1 MFFFN
6 KFWEGLCHVS
16 VVSRSRLG
24 GASLIFEWCFDHVF
38 VVCWL
43 FFVVFLLCFGG
54 VSFCGFAHVLLAS
67 RLWFACAS
75 LSVLVRV

>member
-1 MFFFN
+1 MFR
-6 KFWEGLCHVS
+6 WCLGHVW
-16 VVSRSRLG
+16 VVPRSFLSG
-24 GASLIFEWCFDHVF
+24 VCFDHVF